1 MRLIMSDGHARRDS
15 EPLIAHIAAHLGR
28 FGIEVERVRVR
39 RQPRLPYEEYAAL
52 IANAE
57 FPFELRSRLDC
68 FGKTL
73 TNMPS
78 RPETLEWLSEAGL
91 PVMRWS
97 LARDHLELDHL
108 FDVWQTDLI
117 LIKRSDTYG
126 GTSVTLFTRERAKE
140 IQWNPSRDLFCP
152 EVNPDDG
159 DIYKLEMFGRNV
171 LLGWLSRAPSARTLM
186 NDGRLNG
193 IFGAYG
199 RRELFDWPEAVLLPA
214 RRFGDV
220 AREQGF
226 GHISLDLM
234 RNPHGD
240 FEVIEVN
247 LGNVAVWWTTQ
258 FRSFRRRYARA
269 VHQLLIERHGAS
281 PNVAG
286 VSIRL
291 RYKLSGLTRQPK
303 LLVREVQ
310 GAWSRWRNTRDLEN
324 RYAAPTP
331 TKRR

>member
-28 FGIEVERVRVR
+28 FGIQTERVRVR
-39 RQPRLPYEEYAAL
+39 KQPRLPYEGYAAL

-57 FPFELRSRLDC
+57 FPFELRNRLDC
-68 FGKTL
+68 FGKTS

-97 LARDHLELDHL
+97 LARNHHELDQL
-108 FDVWQTDLI
+108 FDVWQTDAI
-117 LIKRSDTYG
+117 LVKRSDTHG
-126 GTSVTLFTRERAKE
+126 GTSVSLFTQERAE
-140 IQWNPSRDLFCP
+140 QIQWDPSRDLFCP

-171 LLGWLSRAPSARTLM
+171 LLGWLSRVPPARTLI
-186 NDGRLNG
+186 NGGRLDG

-199 RRELFDWPEAVLLPA
+199 RRELFNWPESVLLPA
-214 RRFGDV
+214 RKFGDF
-220 AREQGF
+220 ALDQGF

-234 RNPHGD
+234 CNPQGG

-247 LGNVAVWWTTQ
+247 LGNVAIWWTTQ

-281 PNVAG
+281 PNAAS
-286 VSIRL
+286 VSTRL
-291 RYKLSGLTRQPK
+291 RFRLAGLPQQPK
-303 LLVREVQ
+303 MLMREVQ
-310 GAWSRWRNTRDLEN
+310 GALSRRRHTRDLEA
-324 RYAAPTP
+324 RYAGGICSGQ
-331 TKRR
+331 